1 MQEHVGT
8 FRESVGRHAPH
19 KPEWSNHRGEPT
31 GGLMNSEIRACHL
44 PHHRRTAGTVPRELG
59 AMENLRL
66 LHVDNNKLTSES

>member
-1 MQEHVGT
+1 
-8 FRESVGRHAPH
+8 
-19 KPEWSNHRGEPT
+19 
-31 GGLMNSEIRACHL
+31 MNSEIRACHL